1 MVIFL
6 SETRGTS
13 HCTERL
19 KEQWNL
25 HGIGVSSV
33 GLSGGLTVMW
43 AKNTKVE
50 LLSYSQNHID
60 TCVRLEEG
68 DQWVRITGIYG
79 VPEVNQRYHT

>member
-1 MVIFL
+1 M
-6 SETRGTS
+6 G
-13 HCTERL
+13 
-19 KEQWNL
+19 KD
-25 HGIGVSSV
+25 
-33 GLSGGLTVMW
+33 
-43 AKNTKVE
+43 TKVE